1 MDRQLC
7 WRDHKS
13 SPDSYVCGPYV
24 RRHWRW
30 SDPSAYPP
38 VTGHGRGKLSVC
50 SMLIAFPFLF
60 LFVLFIYLNIKY
72 SNPYKLT
79 FVFGKK
85 GAGKSCYMV
94 RQMHRYLRK
103 GWNVYTDMA
112 DIKIPGVRL
121 ISVGSLSEFKPEPHS
136 LVCLDEVGISMD
148 NRSYKSFPPG
158 LRDFFKYVR
167 KMQVVVIM
175 NSQAFDV
182 DKKVRD
188 TTDRMILLQS
198 AGSLFCLA
206 RPIRRTITLTEPS
219 ADSESRIADVLRFTL
234 VFDWKLYYMP
244 AYFRYF
250 DSKSMPPRDDVPYT
264 VVESEERY
272 ARGPLYNFFRDVID
286 LVKFK
291 ADSLRRRE

>member
-1 MDRQLC
+1 MMTAACIFLL
-7 WRDHKS
+7 
-13 SPDSYVCGPYV
+13 
-24 RRHWRW
+24 
-30 SDPSAYPP
+30 
-38 VTGHGRGKLSVC
+38 VTF
-50 SMLIAFPFLF
+50 AFSFL
-60 LFVLFIYLNIKY
+60 NRKY

-103 GWNVYTDMA
+103 GWIVYTDMA
-112 DIKIPGVRL
+112 DIRIPGVRI
-121 ISVGSLSEFKPEPHS
+121 ISVGSLSDFKPEPHS

-148 NRSYKSFPPG
+148 NRSYKTFPPG

-188 TTDRMILLQS
+188 TTDRMLLLMS
-198 AGSLFCLA
+198 IGSLFCIA
-206 RPIRRTITLTEPS
+206 RPIHRTITLTAPS
-219 ADSESRIADVLRFTL
+219 ADSESRIADMLRFGKI
-234 VFDWKLYYMP
+234 FSWRIYYMP

-264 VVESEERY
+264 VVENDARY
-272 ARGPLYNFFRDVID
+272 LRGPLYNLMKDVVDFVTIKVGTVFRR
-286 LVKFK
+286 
-291 ADSLRRRE
+291 S

>member
-1 MDRQLC
+1 MAICFVFIL
-7 WRDHKS
+7 
-13 SPDSYVCGPYV
+13 VAV
-24 RRHWRW
+24 F
-30 SDPSAYPP
+30 
-38 VTGHGRGKLSVC
+38 V
-50 SMLIAFPFLF
+50 FLN
-60 LFVLFIYLNIKY
+60 YKY
-72 SNPYKLT
+72 RNPYKLT

-85 GAGKSCYMV
+85 GAGKSCFMV
-94 RQMHRYLRK
+94 RQMHRYLKK

-112 DIKIPGVRL
+112 DIKIPGVRI

-188 TTDRMILLQS
+188 TTDHMLLLQS
-198 AGSLFCLA
+198 IGSLFCVA
-206 RPIRRTITLTEPS
+206 RPIYRSITLTAPS
-219 ADSESRIADVLRFTL
+219 AESESRIADMLRFAW
-234 VFDWKLYYMP
+234 VFSWRFYYMP

-250 DSKSMPPRDDVPYT
+250 DSKSMPPRQDVPYT
-264 VVESEERY
+264 VVEGDDRY
-272 ARGPLYNFFRDVID
+272 SRGPFYNFFKDVID
-286 LVKFK
+286 FVTCK
-291 ADSLRRRE
+291 ADSLRHR

>member
-1 MDRQLC
+1 M
-7 WRDHKS
+7 
-13 SPDSYVCGPYV
+13 VMAA
-24 RRHWRW
+24 
-30 SDPSAYPP
+30 AYL
-38 VTGHGRGKLSVC
+38 VFLLVASVF
-50 SMLIAFPFLF
+50 IA
-60 LFVLFIYLNIKY
+60 LNRKY

-112 DIKIPGVRL
+112 DIKIPGVRV
-121 ISVGSLSEFKPEPHS
+121 ISVGSLSDFKPEPHS

-188 TTDRMILLQS
+188 TTDRMLLLMS
-198 AGSLFCLA
+198 IGSLFCIA
-206 RPIRRTITLTEPS
+206 RPIHRTITLTAPS
-219 ADSESRIADVLRFTL
+219 ADSESRIADMLRFG
-234 VFDWKLYYMP
+234 KLFSWRIYYMP

-264 VVESEERY
+264 LIQGDPRY
-272 ARGPLYNFFRDVID
+272 LRGPLYNILKDVKD
-286 LVKFK
+286 FVVFK
-291 ADSLRRRE
+291 AQSLRRRE

>member
-1 MDRQLC
+1 MTI
-7 WRDHKS
+7 
-13 SPDSYVCGPYV
+13 Y
-24 RRHWRW
+24 
-30 SDPSAYPP
+30 
-38 VTGHGRGKLSVC
+38 
-50 SMLIAFPFLF
+50 LIFF
-60 LFVLFIYLNIKY
+60 LFVVFLCLNLKY
-72 SNPYKLT
+72 NNPYKLT

-85 GAGKSCYMV
+85 GSGKSCYMV

-112 DIKIPGVRL
+112 DVKIPGVRI

-188 TTDRMILLQS
+188 TTDHMLLLTS
-198 AGSLFCLA
+198 IGSLFCVA
-206 RPIRRTITLTEPS
+206 RPIHRSITLTAPS
-219 ADSESRIADVLRFTL
+219 AEAESRIADLLRFGW
-234 VFDWKLYYMP
+234 FFSWRIYYMP
-244 AYFRYF
+244 SYFRYF
-250 DSKSMPPRDDVPYT
+250 DSKSMPPREEVPYM
-264 VVESEERY
+264 VVESDERY
-272 ARGPLYNFFRDVID
+272 LRGPLYNFFKDVID
-286 LVKFK
+286 FVKFK
-291 ADSLRRRE
+291 AGSVFHR